1 MFKSN
6 VFRIIVLLAI
16 VAGSLSLGVRPA
28 AAAVVPP
35 EYQDPEWVCEN
46 FFGGYYAGDL
56 VCVFTTDTWYYGLA
70 YYVSQGFYLSGFSA
84 YVGDFWEELGCPLDE
99 GIAFEMA
106 KYQVGPYP
114 GQYVYDLYKFI
125 GCYVVD
131 PGVGDRT
138 GDDEGAGTLSLKPPR
153 NGMMNYAAGTCDANN
168 CRITPNLPHGAAA
181 DLGTIPGGADA
192 TLYVNLGGG
201 TGSYTVCFYGEGTIY
216 QYISGLW
223 QSIATSIGGGKS
235 CASASGDGSFAFS
248 EN

>member
-1 MFKSN
+1 MSKSH
-6 VFRIIVLLAI
+6 VVRIIVLLAI

-35 EYQDPEWVCEN
+35 EFQDPEWVCEN
-46 FFGGYYAGDL
+46 IYGGYYTGSL
-56 VCVFTTDTWYYGLA
+56 VCILTSDTLYGLP
-70 YYVSQGFYLSGFSA
+70 YWVTQGFYLGGFSE
-84 YVGDFWEELGCPLDE
+84 YVGDVWEEFGCPLDE
-99 GIAFEMA
+99 GLAFEMA
-106 KYQVGPYP
+106 QYQVGPYP
-114 GQYVYDLYKFI
+114 DQWYYDLYKFI
-125 GCYVVD
+125 GCEVVD

-138 GDDEGAGTLSLKPPR
+138 GGDEGAGALSLKPPR
-153 NGMMNYAAGTCDANN
+153 NGMMNYAAGTCDDNN
-168 CRITPNLPHGAAA
+168 CRITPALPHGAAA

-201 TGSYTVCFYGEGTIY
+201 TGSYTVCFWGEGTIY

-223 QSIATSIGGGKS
+223 QAIATSIGGGKS

>member
-1 MFKSN
+1 MSKSN

-16 VAGSLSLGVRPA
+16 VAGSLSLGATPA
-28 AAAVVPP
+28 AAGHLFPP
-35 EYQDPEWVCEN
+35 EWQDPEYVCEDLFLDDTFSLGGTACVVLFDFSYVANGN
-46 FFGGYYAGDL
+46 FLGGGVRVLYAEIWAEHGCSPEQGLLVELQKVFVGD
-56 VCVFTTDTWYYGLA
+56 DW
-70 YYVSQGFYLSGFSA
+70 A
-84 YVGDFWEELGCPLDE
+84 YVDF
-99 GIAFEMA
+99 
-106 KYQVGPYP
+106 KV
-114 GQYVYDLYKFI
+114 I
-125 GCYVVD
+125 GCYD
-131 PGVGDRT
+131 FAGAEGRIGDAAR
-138 GDDEGAGTLSLKPPR
+138 GDDGSGTLSLRQPR
-153 NGMMNYAAGTCDANN
+153 NGMMNYDAGTCSGN

-223 QSIATSIGGGKS
+223 QAIATSIGGGKS